1 MYNKSNEDQRSNLF
15 EVTRAENSDD
25 DDIPSLNLILK
36 IHLDYETKKQYQLF
50 LIAKDNGGLK
60 SVKRLVI
67 NVLDEN
73 DNSPVCEK
81 SLFIESIY
89 ENEIVK
95 NFLQIRASD
104 LDSGLNGQL
113 QYSIDAS
120 NTELVQS
127 LFEIDTSLGWLSLK
141 QALDYEKKPL
151 YDLIIKVNDSNFNSS
166 FTTYCTCRVNLI
178 DVNDNPARVKVIKY
192 LNESI
197 QLGYYS
203 LNTMMSSDDDMLTEE
218 TARNQIEF
226 YENNKP
232 DLVLALIRVFDSDSL
247 SNYRFSINSVSNN
260 PNEDVSMF
268 EIRMSDRFVYTNN
281 IFCSI

>member
-1 MYNKSNEDQRSNLF
+1 
-15 EVTRAENSDD
+15 
-25 DDIPSLNLILK
+25 
-36 IHLDYETKKQYQLF
+36 LDYETRKQYELF

-60 SVKRLVI
+60 AVKRLVI

-81 SLFIESIY
+81 SLFIESIH

-104 LDSGLNGQL
+104 IDSGLNGLL

-120 NTELVQS
+120 NTDLMHS
-127 LFEIDTSLGWLSLK
+127 LFEIDAKLGWLSLK
-141 QALDYEKKPL
+141 QALDYERKSI
-151 YDLIIKVNDSNFNSS
+151 YDIIIKVNDSNYNNS
-166 FTTYCTCRVNLI
+166 FTTYCTCRINLL
-178 DVNDNPARVKVIKY
+178 DVNDNAARVKIIKY
-192 LNESI
+192 LNEST

-203 LNTMMSSDDDMLTEE
+203 LNTMISFASEEEGFSDEATG
-218 TARNQIEF
+218 ARNQIEF

-232 DLVLALIRVFDSDSL
+232 DLVLALIRVFDSDTL
-247 SNYRFSINSVSNN
+247 SNYKFEIHSANKN

-268 EIRMSDRFVYTNN
+268 EIRMSDRLIKNLFYFSV
-281 IFCSI
+281 FF